1 MSLTNAISEIES
13 PTMQGNNN
21 RIGFELSGASG
32 KELIVVDDPSKRPFS
47 VDTNNLKALTA
58 FLTRTGISWYPAGF
72 IGITGGLQNS
82 SAVYIKGKVNLLGS
96 YREDPVEGMLYIS
109 LNFDSTYQMAKISG
123 STNGAGGVSGY
134 PWEGTSQNISGTAG
148 VSVGYQFFK
157 RVIPFIGYNYQKFQT
172 SGKVKQFTS
181 TNGLDAGGEFD
192 LGLVTGS
199 VQIFG
204 LGAEYRPKPRLYF
217 TPLIQYFNMNWGGN
231 KTQDLTG
238 SIRLT
243 YVPI

>member
-13 PTMQGNNN
+13 PSMQGNNN

-47 VDTNNLKALTA
+47 VDTNNLKTSTA
-58 FLTRTGISWYPAGF
+58 FLTRTGISWYPNNMIALS
-72 IGITGGLQNS
+72 GGLQNS
-82 SAVYIKGKVNLLGS
+82 SAVYIKGKMNLLGS

-109 LNFDSTYQMAKISG
+109 LNFDSSYQMAKKSG
-123 STNGAGGVSGY
+123 STNGVGGSSGY
-134 PWEGTSQNISGTAG
+134 PWEGSSQNISGAAG

-157 RVIPFIGYNYQKFQT
+157 RVLPFIGYNYQQFQT
-172 SGKVKQFTS
+172 SGTVKQFRS
-181 TNGLDAGGEFD
+181 TNGVDAGGDFD
-192 LGLVTGS
+192 LGLVIGS

-204 LGAEYRPKPRLYF
+204 LGMEYRPKPRLYF

-231 KTQDLTG
+231 KTQDLMG